1 MQKAFGTMPD
11 GTPVEE
17 ITLQKGA
24 LSCSILTYGGAVRA
38 LTVPDREGNPVDVA
52 LGFDTLA
59 DYRKQDKYI
68 GALVGRYANRI
79 GGASF
84 TLGGTEYRLAANN
97 GPNHLHGGLAGFDK
111 QVWKIEEQTDSALT
125 LSLYSTDGQE
135 GYPGNLDVRVTY
147 TLTEEGL
154 SIDYVAQCDRDT
166 QCNLTNHTYFNLA
179 GHASGP
185 VTEQYIQLFA
195 TYYTPAVPGS
205 IPTGEIAPVEG
216 TPMDL
221 RNGLPI
227 GQRSDEDFPQ
237 LVMAGG
243 YDHNWVI
250 DGEAGT
256 LRRAARAW
264 CPETG
269 IALEAWTTQPGVQF
283 YAGNFLDGC
292 PAGKGGAPYDKR
304 WGFCLEAQHFPDSPH
319 HANFPTTV
327 LRAGEQYHERT
338 EYRFSIEGHE

>member
-111 QVWKIEEQTDSALT
+111 QVWKIEEQTDSVLT

-185 VTEQYIQLFA
+185 VTGA
-195 TYYTPAVPGS
+195 AV
-205 IPTGEIAPVEG
+205 V
-216 TPMDL
+216 MD
-221 RNGLPI
+221 G
-227 GQRSDEDFPQ
+227 RS
-237 LVMAGG
+237 
-243 YDHNWVI
+243 
-250 DGEAGT
+250 
-256 LRRAARAW
+256 
-264 CPETG
+264 
-269 IALEAWTTQPGVQF
+269 
-283 YAGNFLDGC
+283 LDGM
-292 PAGKGGAPYDKR
+292 GWEHYGAS
-304 WGFCLEAQHFPDSPH
+304 A
-319 HANFPTTV
+319 
-327 LRAGEQYHERT
+327 
-338 EYRFSIEGHE
+338 